1 MFIVRKLP
9 RGAMKPEGVPR
20 CERQDLFSIQEIS
33 YGKSSQKGTKL
44 KFDDQPLR
52 SLGMSLRFR
61 FRQWTLDGDCD
72 LSVSSSK
79 EEQIP
84 TAIARATTTINPSPP
99 TPPNHFPFR

>member
-20 CERQDLFSIQEIS
+20 CERQDLFPIQEIS

-52 SLGMSLRFR
+52 SLGLSLRFR
-61 FRQWTLDGDCD
+61 FRQWTLDGDCR
-72 LSVSSSK
+72 LSVSSSN

-84 TAIARATTTINPSPP
+84 TAICSARRRPYAYPSPP
-99 TPPNHFPFR
+99 PSHS